1 MKKAGLVL
9 LTLVVLGLGTYF
21 MWAKVS
27 DRVRGWLTPVDEEP
41 VPTLTAEM
49 RPYHLIVPGDGELL
63 GLSTTPVMTPRVR
76 TGSLK
81 ISWLVDEGQ
90 VVNAGQQIVQF
101 DPTDAQLSLQQSQNL
116 VESYDYR
123 IEQTDEG
130 SKGNISALEKDREAA
145 DLEVAFAQDQIRKDE
160 DIFSR
165 WDIEES
171 LMSAALA
178 KFRKTT
184 VQSKVGLQHTV
195 GEADLKILDI
205 SQEKAKVEMNMAKET
220 LDALTLTA
228 PEQGVLIYER
238 RGLDP
243 LEVGSEVWP
252 GQPVLQIASLDKFRA
267 RVQIPEKEISGVR
280 RGQDVT
286 VTLGAFPAE
295 TFTGKVTRL
304 ARIAKQVD
312 RDDPRKYFECDVLL
326 DVPLDEMSKLKPG
339 MSAHAQVHLG
349 EYNDA
354 FVLPRSSLIKKDTGW
369 VVFLAEKDGQYVEKS
384 VDILGSDHGFYL
396 VRGLEEGMA
405 VCLRHPFESQ
415 KLALPD
421 FNAPA
426 APTRQERFVIFR

>member
-9 LTLVVLGLGTYF
+9 LTLIVLGFGTYL
-21 MWAKVS
+21 MWGSVS
-27 DRVRGWLTPVDEEP
+27 ERVRDWLTPANQEP
-41 VPTLTAEM
+41 VPTMTAEQQTY
-49 RPYHLIVPGDGELL
+49 RLIVPADGELL

-81 ISWLVDEGQ
+81 ISWLADEGR
-90 VVNAGQQIVQF
+90 VVNAGQEIVQF
-101 DPTDAQLSLQQSQNL
+101 DPTDAQLSLQQSQNM

-123 IEQTDEG
+123 ITQTDEG
-130 SKGNISALEKDREAA
+130 GRGNITALQKDQEAA
-145 DLEVAFAQDQIRKDE
+145 DLELEFARDQIRKDE

-171 LMSAALA
+171 VMSAALA
-178 KFRKTT
+178 EYRKDT
-184 VQSKVGLQHTV
+184 VKSKVGLQKTV

-267 RVQIPEKEISGVR
+267 RVQIPEKDVAAVR
-280 RGQDVT
+280 RGQEVN
-286 VTLGAFPAE
+286 VTLEAFPAE
-295 TFTGKVTRL
+295 TFTGKVSRL
-304 ARIAKQVD
+304 SRIAKQVD
-312 RDDPRKYFECDVLL
+312 RNDPRKYFECDVLL
-326 DVPLDEMSKLKPG
+326 DVPLDEMEKLKPG
-339 MSAHAQVHLG
+339 MSAHAQIQVG
-349 EYNDA
+349 EFDDA

-369 VVFLAEKDGQYVEKS
+369 VVFLAEKDGQYVEQS
-384 VDILGSDHGFYL
+384 VEILGSDHGFYL
-396 VRGLEEGMA
+396 VRGLDEGMT

-421 FNAPA
+421 FNAAA
-426 APTRQERFVIFR
+426 APPSQERFVIFR